1 MLCIFSHT
9 KKKLKKKSEKRSNSI
24 QRDRRN
30 ILEPSEESFRREESP
45 MSKAAKASGK
55 ISTDN

>member
-1 MLCIFSHT
+1 MLCVFSHT
-9 KKKLKKKSEKRSNSI
+9 KKKIEKKSEKRSDSI

-45 MSKAAKASGK
+45 LSKATKASGK
-55 ISTDN
+55 IRTDN